1 MKLKLTGTF
10 VFLMMLTMHSFG
22 QYTSPKTSLNI
33 PLGYTFDDRV
43 QLDDFSTRIEG
54 GFQFGGGLEFFTSP
68 NKSLDISYQ
77 YMATKMPL
85 YGVTGNQLNKGYE
98 DGNVQYILLNG
109 NNYFASKGNK
119 IPFIGGGAGLGI
131 TKTDDQSSAALAF
144 NFKAGVKI
152 ATQKTLAFKLQAYIQ
167 GMTGVFGSDYWGSG
181 GNVVVVPD
189 RATILQFGL
198 GGVVCF
204 DFRGK

>member
-22 QYTSPKTSLNI
+22 QYTSPKTSLFV

-54 GFQFGGGLEFFTSP
+54 GFQFGGGLEFFTAP
-68 NKSLDISYQ
+68 TKSLDISYQ

-85 YGVTGNQLNKGYE
+85 YGVAGNQLNKGNE
-98 DGNVQYILLNG
+98 DGSVQYILMNG
-109 NNYFASKGNK
+109 NSYFASNGNK
-119 IPFIGGGAGLGI
+119 IPYIGGGAGVGI
-131 TKTDDQSSAALAF
+131 TNTDGQSSAAFAF

-152 ATQKTLAFKLQAYIQ
+152 ASEKTLALKLQAYIQ
-167 GMTGVFGSDYWGSG
+167 GITGVFGADYWTSGSG
-181 GNVVVVPD
+181 TTVVPD